1 MRAFKHILALAISAG
16 IIAAIFS
23 QIDVGEFAAVFS
35 AIKWPWFAGGLL
47 SFVPVYMVLI
57 SRLRYLA
64 GPELEAMDGLRLILA
79 ASSLNTVLPS
89 KGGDLVKG
97 VFIKRY
103 AGRDLNDGLSI
114 VVLERVSDLTALVV
128 IMFVG
133 LIVLGGAAP
142 EELVAWAIGGVL
154 LAGGVFYF
162 FMHLY
167 DFDEDGVIR
176 YLRRIPKI
184 GALYD
189 ASRMLVRE
197 QFAGGG
203 ILRIFTYSLASW
215 IIQLIQFICF
225 FWALGFDGPLTSIVA
240 LVPAAIV
247 IGLLPITVAGFGTRD
262 LAMIMLFAPWASAE
276 MMAGVALLSHLRYI
290 LPGLAGLLSVRRLL
304 AETTSAEQATSV
316 PGPG

>member
-1 MRAFKHILALAISAG
+1 MKAAKHFLALAISAA
-16 IIAAIFS
+16 IIVAIFS
-23 QIDVGEFAAVFS
+23 QIDLAEFSGIFS
-35 AIKWPWFAGGLL
+35 EIKWAWFLAGLVC
-47 SFVPVYMVLI
+47 FVPVYMVLI
-57 SRLRYLA
+57 SRLRFLTGADLA
-64 GPELEAMDGLRLILA
+64 AADALRLILA

-103 AGRDLNDGLSI
+103 TGRDLKDGLSI
-114 VVLERVSDLTALVV
+114 VVLERVSDLTALVLIMV
-128 IMFVG
+128 IG
-133 LIVLGGAAP
+133 LIALGDFAIEGAI
-142 EELVAWAIGGVL
+142 AWAIG
-154 LAGGVFYF
+154 LALMAGSAFYI

-167 DFDEDGVIR
+167 NFDEDGVIR
-176 YLRRIPKI
+176 FLRRIPKI
-184 GALYD
+184 GGLYD
-189 ASRMLVRE
+189 ASRLLVRQ

-203 ILRIFTYSLASW
+203 IARVFAYSLASW

-304 AETTSAEQATSV
+304 AETASAEQATSV